1 MRDTAQQGLSPA
13 PPAGRRV
20 ATWGLIGGAAGLILG
35 ILIGLVFTTPGR
47 FGFWMA
53 VVGTTIFV
61 GAVCAFTAG
70 IASLGSPPPGEEP
83 SDAAPSADG

>member
-1 MRDTAQQGLSPA
+1 MGDAGPQGRRAVPA
-13 PPAGRRV
+13 AGRRV
-20 ATWGLIGGAAGLILG
+20 AKWALIGGAVGLILG
-35 ILIGLVFTTPGR
+35 IVIGVVFATPGR

-53 VVGTTIFV
+53 IVATTIFF

-83 SDAAPSADG
+83 SDAASAADS